1 MGNSG
6 QEEETL
12 GHLGWEQGGAESGV
26 VGKAA
31 SSLPTAPISRLLGG
45 EAGGVRIQWF
55 PNWEVWEENGVM
67 GVAATL
73 PTFPQKKTGVGK
85 SGGLHSSGSQTAVKY
100 GEKVV

>member
-1 MGNSG
+1 MGTRGSRK
-6 QEEETL
+6 
-12 GHLGWEQGGAESGV
+12 WCGGEGSFFPSNCPHI
-26 VGKAA
+26 K
-31 SSLPTAPISRLLGG
+31 TAGG

-85 SGGLHSSGSQTAVKY
+85 SGGLQSSGSQTAVKY